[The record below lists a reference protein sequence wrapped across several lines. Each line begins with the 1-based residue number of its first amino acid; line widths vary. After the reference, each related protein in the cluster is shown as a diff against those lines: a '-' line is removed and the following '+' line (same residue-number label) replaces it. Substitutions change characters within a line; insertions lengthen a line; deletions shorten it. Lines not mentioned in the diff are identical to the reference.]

1 MLGHQS
7 DQEQTLIMSKVS
19 TIPIHVNL
27 EAQLQVLLIQR
38 FSMFLVATPNVN
50 PPNKGKIAEKFIIL

>member
-38 FSMFLVATPNVN
+38 FSVSCCYPKRKST
-50 PPNKGKIAEKFIIL
+50 K